1 MSTKEEDLSIRR
13 RETREIDMDVR
24 NMDLWGLSDSP
35 SFEELVKAKEEWK
48 NISRGRQ

>member
-24 NMDLWGLSDSP
+24 NMDL
-35 SFEELVKAKEEWK
+35 
-48 NISRGRQ
+48 

>member
-1 MSTKEEDLSIRR
+1 
-13 RETREIDMDVR
+13 
-24 NMDLWGLSDSP
+24 LSDSP